1 MLPQIMF
8 LNITEKYREFTQI
21 DKKLYKQVWT
31 KNKTDVMLMLLKS
44 RIQSNNRIFSM
55 KIRSVLRFAGL

>member
-1 MLPQIMF
+1 MTPQIMF

-44 RIQSNNRIFSM
+44 RIQSNNRSFSM